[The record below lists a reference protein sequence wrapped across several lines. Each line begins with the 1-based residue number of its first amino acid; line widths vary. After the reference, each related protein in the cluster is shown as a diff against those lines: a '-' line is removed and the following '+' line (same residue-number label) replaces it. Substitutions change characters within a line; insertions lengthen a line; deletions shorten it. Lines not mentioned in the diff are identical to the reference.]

1 MPAAVLTH
9 PKEPSFKNNFARISR
24 NTSSSVVFVGVEVLV
39 EPDAEHLGS
48 DMGIEVFDVGEAFC
62 RDDFDVAGV
71 GLLHGLHGLPVL
83 PGGDPNEDL
92 STLTIFRCFITS
104 SVARVITF

>member
-1 MPAAVLTH
+1 M
-9 PKEPSFKNNFARISR
+9 
-24 NTSSSVVFVGVEVLV
+24 EVLV

-71 GLLHGLHGLPVL
+71 GLLHGFPVL
-83 PGGDPNEDL
+83 PGGDPNKGL
-92 STLTIFRCFITS
+92 LAFTIFRCLILITS
-104 SVARVITF
+104 SVARVTPF